1 MGEECKGGGI
11 QPMSQER
18 VNGGDRA
25 RKDRKFYTDPNSI
38 LEAVNKGSLVGSA
51 KTTVAKGG

>member
-1 MGEECKGGGI
+1 
-11 QPMSQER
+11 MSQER
-18 VNGGDRA
+18 LHGGGRA
-25 RKDRKFYTDPNSI
+25 RKDHKFYTDPNSI